1 MKCKTNQS
9 ITSLLQNVP
18 DLQKFVG
25 RIEQLKQISEIIS
38 SKLEPSLAD
47 NCHVANLRDGTLI
60 LATTS
65 PVWNHKLRFSA
76 LDLLSA
82 LRSDPRWSGLKSIE
96 VRVDYSATSEN
107 TSVINPNKPREIS
120 ASGARSLLQA
130 AESINNP
137 QLALALVRVA
147 RRRHPDASH

>member
-18 DLQKFVG
+18 DLHKFVG

-47 NCHVANLRDGTLI
+47 NCHVANLRDGMLI

-65 PVWNHKLRFSA
+65 PVWNHKLRFST
-76 LDLLSA
+76 LDLLST

-96 VRVDYSATSEN
+96 VRVDYPPNNTD

-120 ASGARSLLQA
+120 AAGAKSLLQA
-130 AESINNP
+130 AASINNP
-137 QLALALVRVA
+137 QLALAIKRLANR
-147 RRRHPDASH
+147 